1 MHTAVA
7 RLTKLAIV
15 TAFMDIA
22 TETEA
27 LLQGLAQDTSMSE
40 APASE
45 VVETTAVLETVQSTE
60 AQTEAGQP
68 TAVLVSQQVGDGN
81 TVTTAAETYVVT
93 DSDTAQP
100 AEAPEVAASGIEQP
114 SMAPPVGTEDAE
126 TSVTTDQQAQQP
138 VANGTDISTSG
149 LAEAHIT
156 AIADGLSEKAQT
168 EPERGRSR
176 KRRARWGP
184 PANKVAEPVAD
195 TAADGEPTGRKKRRS
210 RWEEPAPAAEDSQQL
225 AVVDMS
231 NGSGFPHEIV
241 LAGGIKVSLTSQPAL
256 LLMCRSCAS
265 S

>member
-1 MHTAVA
+1 
-7 RLTKLAIV
+7 
-15 TAFMDIA
+15 MDLA

-27 LLQGLAQDTSMSE
+27 LLQGMAQDTSLPEPS
-40 APASE
+40 AGE
-45 VVETTAVLETVQSTE
+45 VVKTAPVFQHDTIQATE
-60 AQTEAGQP
+60 AQTEAEQP
-68 TAVLVSQQVGDGN
+68 TTVLVSQQVDDGN

-93 DSDTAQP
+93 NSETTQTAQ
-100 AEAPEVAASGIEQP
+100 ATEVAASDIEQP
-114 SMAPPVGTEDAE
+114 SMPPPVATDDAE
-126 TSVTTDQQAQQP
+126 TPVTTDQQAQQP

-149 LAEAHIT
+149 SAETHSA
-156 AIADGLSEKAQT
+156 ARADGLPEKAQT

-195 TAADGEPTGRKKRRS
+195 TPADGEQTGRKKRRS
-210 RWEEPAPAAEDSQQL
+210 RWEEPAPAVEDSQQL

-241 LAGGIKVSLTSQPAL
+241 LAGGIKVSLASQLAL
-256 LLMCRSCAS
+256 HLMCRRCAS

>member
-1 MHTAVA
+1 
-7 RLTKLAIV
+7 
-15 TAFMDIA
+15 MDFA

-27 LLQGLAQDTSMSE
+27 LLQGMAQDTSLSE
-40 APASE
+40 APAGD
-45 VVETTAVLETVQSTE
+45 VVETAPVLQQETVQSTDP
-60 AQTEAGQP
+60 QTEAGQP
-68 TAVLVSQQVGDGN
+68 TTILVSQQVGNGN
-81 TVTTAAETYVVT
+81 NVTTAAETYVVT

-100 AEAPEVAASGIEQP
+100 AEAPEITASDIEP
-114 SMAPPVGTEDAE
+114 SMPPPVGTKDAE
-126 TSVTTDQQAQQP
+126 TPVMTDQQAQQP

-156 AIADGLSEKAQT
+156 ARADGLSEKAQT
-168 EPERGRSR
+168 EPDRGRSR

-241 LAGGIKVSLTSQPAL
+241 LAGGIKVSLVSQSAL
-256 LLMCRSCAS
+256 GLMCRCVRQVETCIDEAHFQYTVHQ
-265 S
+265 